1 MCPITDTDIFRDRQS
16 ACGPNASG
24 KVTKNGNFETK
35 SRERICKKEKEETH
49 LQKISVYCVA
59 RAGKIVIE
67 LAENAE
73 LII

>member
-1 MCPITDTDIFRDRQS
+1 MCPITDTDVFRGRQS

-35 SRERICKKEKEETH
+35 SHEQICKKEKEKTH
-49 LQKISVYCVA
+49 LQKISIYRIA
-59 RAGKIVIE
+59 RARKIVIE
-67 LAENAE
+67 LAENAK